1 MSAARRISSLLAGLT
16 LCSAVALAAVFS
28 AEVSTCD
35 AILFMLST
43 SLSQDLYKR
52 FVNPQASDAQ
62 VLWVARAAALVGGI
76 GGMLL
81 AVQFVNV
88 IAALSIFYS
97 LLGVSLFVPI
107 IGGLYVRRAGTP
119 EALASVAAGM
129 GVLLYL
135 RVQPWAAKSIWFNP
149 SLAGLVAAAVAFLVV
164 AAVRRPAAAA

>member
-1 MSAARRISSLLAGLT
+1 M
-16 LCSAVALAAVFS
+16 ALAAVFS

-52 FVNPQASDAQ
+52 FVNPAANDAQ
-62 VLWVARAAALVGGI
+62 VLRVARAAALLGGL
-76 GGMLL
+76 GGVLL

-107 IGGLYVRRAGTP
+107 VAGLYFKRAGTP
-119 EALASVAAGM
+119 EALASVAAGHRDAADPA
-129 GVLLYL
+129 GAAVDGGQHL
-135 RVQPWAAKSIWFNP
+135 VQPQRGRPGGGGAGVFRRGGGEAAGRARW
-149 SLAGLVAAAVAFLVV
+149 
-164 AAVRRPAAAA
+164 